1 MSPREQRLNKRNEKI
16 RSLFTKISEKNPKWR
31 SDAVIEDVADEVFLS
46 TRTVEAI
53 IKGEGIYAY

>member
-1 MSPREQRLNKRNEKI
+1 MSREERLKLRNQKI
-16 RSLFTKISEKNPKWR
+16 RQLFSTKTTKHPQWR
-31 SDAVIEDVADEVFLS
+31 SEAIIEDVANEVFLS

>member
-1 MSPREQRLNKRNEKI
+1 MCKEERFKKRNQTI
-16 RSLFTKISEKNPKWR
+16 RSRFINLTKKNPKWK
-31 SDAVIEDVADEVFLS
+31 SEAIIEDVADEVFLS